1 MFEALLLEEKDGKVT
16 AGLRSLE
23 ESQLPAGNVTVD
35 VEYSTLNY
43 KDGLIL
49 TGQGRLVRVYPH
61 VPGVDFAGTVA
72 ASDDPAWRPGDRVVL
87 TGWRVGE
94 TQWGGFAGKARV
106 KGDWLV
112 RLPENLST
120 RRAMAI
126 GTAGF
131 TAMLAVIAL
140 EERGVTAQAGEVL
153 VTGAA
158 GGVGSVATAILA
170 RLGYS
175 VTASTGRPETHDYLR
190 QLGASAII
198 ERATIAAPS
207 GKPLESERWAGAIDS
222 VGGAT
227 LAAILPA
234 VRHHGAVA
242 ACGLAGGVKLE
253 TTVIPFLLRGVS
265 LLGIDS
271 VLCPAEK
278 RRQAWA
284 RLARDLPLDKLDT
297 MIVPAR
303 LADLPRLAPE
313 ILAGRVRGRVVV
325 AIKA

>member
-72 ASDDPAWRPGDRVVL
+72 ASDDPAWRSGDRVVL

-112 RLPENLST
+112 RLPDEIST

-131 TAMLAVIAL
+131 TSMLAVMAL
-140 EERGVTAQAGEVL
+140 EERGVTPKAGELL

-170 RLGYS
+170 RLGYA

-190 QLGASAII
+190 QLGASTII
-198 ERATIAAPS
+198 DRATIATPS
-207 GKPLESERWAGAIDS
+207 DRKS
-222 VGGAT
+222 V
-227 LAAILPA
+227 
-234 VRHHGAVA
+234 V
-242 ACGLAGGVKLE
+242 
-253 TTVIPFLLRGVS
+253 
-265 LLGIDS
+265 
-271 VLCPAEK
+271 
-278 RRQAWA
+278 
-284 RLARDLPLDKLDT
+284 
-297 MIVPAR
+297 
-303 LADLPRLAPE
+303 
-313 ILAGRVRGRVVV
+313 
-325 AIKA
+325 